1 MVKPIILNK
10 RVSLNNS
17 LTYIGFTFTRM
28 PNPESTTI
36 KAYFKIN
43 SKANAFQLKT
53 EKDSVCFQIYYRN
66 TRAKCKFCEENHTFL
81 LAVGQ
86 KPQNLMIRFKK

>member
-17 LTYIGFTFTRM
+17 LTYIGFAFTRM

-36 KAYFKIN
+36 KAYFKIGQ
-43 SKANAFQLKT
+43 K
-53 EKDSVCFQIYYRN
+53 QIYYRN

-86 KPQNLMIRFKK
+86 KPQNLMICFKK